1 MEVVRINLGKSSH
14 NMGTVVDFAG
24 SERDS
29 VAFWYYSGI
38 LKTLE
43 EITNY

>member
-1 MEVVRINLGKSSH
+1 MQREIKSEAYFRVSAMEVVRMNLGKSSH

-29 VAFWYYSGI
+29 VAF
-38 LKTLE
+38 
-43 EITNY
+43 